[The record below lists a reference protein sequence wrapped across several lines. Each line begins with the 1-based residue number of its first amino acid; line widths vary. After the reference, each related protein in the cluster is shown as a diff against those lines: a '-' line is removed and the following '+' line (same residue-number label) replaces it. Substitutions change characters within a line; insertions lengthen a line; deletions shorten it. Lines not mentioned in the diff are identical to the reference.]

1 MTSTPSL
8 YLSAPQ
14 PCPYLPHQTASTIL
28 LDPDLAVDQSLYESM
43 VRHGFRRSGHMVY
56 RPHCSECQACV
67 SVRVPVHNFV
77 ANRAQRRIWRRNR
90 DLRVAT
96 RRPRF
101 DPQQFDLYRRYQTER
116 HPGSTMDHPDPDK
129 YKEFMVNSGVN
140 TVFIEM
146 YLHEQL
152 AAVAVTDQLTD
163 GLSAIYTFYEPDLAK
178 RSLGS
183 YSVLWQIENAK
194 RQQLRWVYLG
204 YWIER
209 CEKMKYKAQFK
220 PIEGFR
226 DSRWSSLPDQ

>member
-28 LDPDLAVDQSLYESM
+28 LDPDLAVYQSLYESM

-209 CEKMKYKAQFK
+209 CEKMKYKARFK
-220 PIEGFR
+220 QIEGFR